1 MEQTLGMRIALLRK
15 QKPMTQEELA
25 EKMEVSSQAVSKWEN
40 DLSCPDIQSLPRL
53 ARLLARL
60 LGVTVDEL
68 LSGKSQE
75 VQMLRPEE
83 RKSLDQLTLRVRV
96 TGNEGDKIKVNVPM
110 PLVKVALELGMD
122 IIPGV
127 TPGMEGFKNFDLNQ
141 VMELAERGLIG
152 RIVEMESADGSRV
165 EVVVD

>member
-1 MEQTLGMRIALLRK
+1 MELTLGMRIALLRK

-53 ARLLARL
+53 ARLL
-60 LGVTVDEL
+60 GVTVDEL
-68 LSGKSQE
+68 LSGKTQE

-96 TGNEGDKIKVNVPM
+96 TGNEGD
-110 PLVKVALELGMD
+110 
-122 IIPGV
+122 
-127 TPGMEGFKNFDLNQ
+127 
-141 VMELAERGLIG
+141 
-152 RIVEMESADGSRV
+152 
-165 EVVVD
+165 

>member
-60 LGVTVDEL
+60 LGVTMDEL

-127 TPGMEGFKNFDLNQ
+127 NPGMEGFKNFDLNQ

>member
-25 EKMEVSSQAVSKWEN
+25 EKMGVSSQAVSKWEN
-40 DLSCPDIQSLPRL
+40 DVSCPDIQLLPR
-53 ARLLARL
+53 LARL

-68 LSGKSQE
+68 LSGKSQD

-83 RKSLDQLTLRVRV
+83 RKSLDQLTLRFRV
-96 TGNEGDKIKVNVPM
+96 SSIEGDKIKVNVPM

-127 TPGMEGFKNFDLNQ
+127 NPGMEGFKNFDLNQ

>member
-25 EKMEVSSQAVSKWEN
+25 EKMGVSSQAVSKWEN

-53 ARLLARL
+53 ARLL
-60 LGVTVDEL
+60 GVTVDEL
-68 LSGKSQE
+68 LSGKSQD

>member
-25 EKMEVSSQAVSKWEN
+25 EKMGVSSQAVSKWEN
-40 DLSCPDIQSLPRL
+40 DVSCPDIQLLPR
-53 ARLLARL
+53 LARL

-96 TGNEGDKIKVNVPM
+96 SSIEGDKIKVNVPM

-127 TPGMEGFKNFDLNQ
+127 NPGMEGFKNFDLNQ

-152 RIVEMESADGSRV
+152 RIVEMESADGNRV

>member
-15 QKPMTQEELA
+15 QKPMTQDELA
-25 EKMEVSSQAVSKWEN
+25 EKMGVSSQAVSKWEN
-40 DLSCPDIQSLPRL
+40 DVSCPDIQSLPR
-53 ARLLARL
+53 LARL

-68 LSGKSQE
+68 LSGKSQD
-75 VQMLRPEE
+75 VQMLSAEE
-83 RKSLDQLTLRVRV
+83 RKSLDQLTLRFRV
-96 TGNEGDKIKVNVPM
+96 SSIEGDKIKVNVPM

-127 TPGMEGFKNFDLNQ
+127 NPGMDGFKNFDLNQ

>member
-1 MEQTLGMRIALLRK
+1 MEQSLGMRIALLRK
-15 QKPMTQEELA
+15 QRGMTQEELA
-25 EKMEVSSQAVSKWEN
+25 EKMGISSQAVSKWEN
-40 DLSCPDIQSLPRL
+40 DVSCPDIQSLPRL
-53 ARLLARL
+53 ARLL
-60 LGVTVDEL
+60 GVTVDEL
-68 LSGKSQE
+68 LSDKAQE
-75 VQMLRPEE
+75 VQMLSPAE
-83 RKSLDQLTLRVRV
+83 RKSLDQLTLRVRM

-127 TPGMEGFKNFDLNQ
+127 NPGMEGFKNFDLNK
-141 VMELAERGLIG
+141 VMELAERGLNG

>member
-25 EKMEVSSQAVSKWEN
+25 EKMGVSSQAVSKWEN
-40 DLSCPDIQSLPRL
+40 DVSCPDIQLLPR
-53 ARLLARL
+53 LARL

-68 LSGKSQE
+68 LSGKSQD
-75 VQMLRPEE
+75 VQMLSPSE
-83 RKSLDQLTLRVRV
+83 RKSLDQLTLRFRV
-96 TGNEGDKIKVNVPM
+96 SSIEGDKIKVNVPM

-127 TPGMEGFKNFDLNQ
+127 NPGMEGFKNFDLNK

>member
-15 QKPMTQEELA
+15 QKPMTQEEMA
-25 EKMEVSSQAVSKWEN
+25 EKMGVSSQAVSKWEN
-40 DLSCPDIQSLPRL
+40 DVSCPDIQLLPR
-53 ARLLARL
+53 LARL

-68 LSGKSQE
+68 LSGKSQD
-75 VQMLRPEE
+75 VQMLSPSD
-83 RKSLDQLTLRVRV
+83 RKSLDQLTLRFRV
-96 TGNEGDKIKVNVPM
+96 SSIEGDKIKVNVPM

-127 TPGMEGFKNFDLNQ
+127 NPGMEGFKNFDLNQ

>member
-1 MEQTLGMRIALLRK
+1 
-15 QKPMTQEELA
+15 
-25 EKMEVSSQAVSKWEN
+25 
-40 DLSCPDIQSLPRL
+40 
-53 ARLLARL
+53 
-60 LGVTVDEL
+60 
-68 LSGKSQE
+68 
-75 VQMLRPEE
+75 
-83 RKSLDQLTLRVRV
+83 
-96 TGNEGDKIKVNVPM
+96 M

-127 TPGMEGFKNFDLNQ
+127 NPGMEGFKNFDLNK

>member
-53 ARLLARL
+53 AQL

-68 LSGKSQE
+68 LSGKAQE

-96 TGNEGDKIKVNVPM
+96 IGNEGDKIKVNVPM

-127 TPGMEGFKNFDLNQ
+127 NPGMEGFKNFDLNQ

>member
-25 EKMEVSSQAVSKWEN
+25 EKMGVSSQAVSKWEN
-40 DLSCPDIQSLPRL
+40 DVSCPDIQLLPR
-53 ARLLARL
+53 LARL

-68 LSGKSQE
+68 LSGKSQD
-75 VQMLRPEE
+75 VQMLRPED
-83 RKSLDQLTLRVRV
+83 RKSLDQLTLRFRV
-96 TGNEGDKIKVNVPM
+96 SSIEGDKIKVNVPM

-127 TPGMEGFKNFDLNQ
+127 NPGMEGFKNFDLNQ

>member
-25 EKMEVSSQAVSKWEN
+25 EKMGVSSQAVSKWEN
-40 DLSCPDIQSLPRL
+40 DVSCPDIQLLPR
-53 ARLLARL
+53 LARL

-96 TGNEGDKIKVNVPM
+96 SSIEGDKIKVNVPM

-127 TPGMEGFKNFDLNQ
+127 NPGMEGFKNFDLNQ

>member
-1 MEQTLGMRIALLRK
+1 MEQTLGTRIALLRK

-25 EKMEVSSQAVSKWEN
+25 EKMGVSSQAVSKWEN
-40 DLSCPDIQSLPRL
+40 DVSCPDIQLLPR
-53 ARLLARL
+53 LARL

-68 LSGKSQE
+68 LSGKSQD

-83 RKSLDQLTLRVRV
+83 RKSLDQLTLRFRV
-96 TGNEGDKIKVNVPM
+96 SSIEGDKIKVNVPM

-127 TPGMEGFKNFDLNQ
+127 NPGMEGFKNFDLNQ

>member
-25 EKMEVSSQAVSKWEN
+25 EKMGVSSQAVSKWEN
-40 DLSCPDIQSLPRL
+40 DVSCPDIQSLPR
-53 ARLLARL
+53 LARL

-68 LSGKSQE
+68 LSGKSQD
-75 VQMLRPEE
+75 VQMLSAEE
-83 RKSLDQLTLRVRV
+83 RKSLDQLTLRFRV
-96 TGNEGDKIKVNVPM
+96 SSIEGDKIKVNVPM

-127 TPGMEGFKNFDLNQ
+127 NPGMDGFKNFDLNQ

>member
-15 QKPMTQEELA
+15 QKPITQEELA
-25 EKMEVSSQAVSKWEN
+25 EKMGVSSQAVSKWEN

-53 ARLLARL
+53 ARLL
-60 LGVTVDEL
+60 GVTVDEL
-68 LSGKSQE
+68 LSGKSQD
-75 VQMLRPEE
+75 VQMLSPSD
-83 RKSLDQLTLRVRV
+83 RKNLDQLTLRVRV
-96 TGNEGDKIKVNVPM
+96 SSKEGDKIKVNVPM

-127 TPGMEGFKNFDLNQ
+127 NPGMEGFKNFDLNQ